1 MPHPEAFNHWTNH
14 PDWTRDREI
23 MKHSGKKPD
32 SNLTTGIRIFKN
44 GVDFLARKNP

>member
-14 PDWTRDREI
+14 PDWTRDKETIKRRA
-23 MKHSGKKPD
+23 KKPD

-44 GVDFLARKNP
+44 GVDFICSR